1 MGLYRI
7 RANLFRLCDN
17 ETITYISLT
26 SILEV
31 VAGLHWH

>member
-1 MGLYRI
+1 MGVYRI
-7 RANLFRLCDN
+7 RANLFRLGDN

-31 VAGLHWH
+31 VGQQWH